1 MDEWAKIFYM
11 KYDQLVETRR
21 LVPLSTLG
29 AMAAKAPR
37 QFRLS
42 FAPDTTNNEKAPW
55 RNGDANKLLYSLT
68 PQHGAASTSTE
79 VCS

>member
-29 AMAAKAPR
+29 AMTAKAPR
-37 QFRLS
+37 QFNQKQRVIRPKSS
-42 FAPDTTNNEKAPW
+42 FIVTL
-55 RNGDANKLLYSLT
+55 GLGVY
-68 PQHGAASTSTE
+68 
-79 VCS
+79 